1 MNQSFMIVSSLRI
14 TVSLLRHVSKFNKRI
29 LSTHKLIIIWKKNSK
44 YVRGFRRSHGTQR
57 SLMIMLQKCKDVPD
71 KGEYIHVLF
80 IDLSKT
86 FDTINHDSFVDKIK
100 SLQIF

>member
-1 MNQSFMIVSSLRI
+1 MIVSSLRK

-29 LSTHKLIIIWKKNSK
+29 LSTHKLIIIWKKKLSK